1 MRYKAYKEVDLPW
14 VEEIPEHWGIGRIK
28 SLCENFYSGG
38 TPTAGDSNYYTDTGE
53 DYFLN
58 ISDLNS
64 LYGINKAKKRLT
76 KEGIRSKNLRKVN
89 TGNIVYAMYASVG
102 KVGVLEVDLYISQAF
117 LSFKAKNI
125 QTDYLKYYLYS
136 LENFIPALTNSSTQK
151 NLNAEIVKNI
161 VVLVPTKKEQEKI
174 AKFLDWKINEIDRL
188 IFNKEEKINKLQK
201 IRNWYLDKTFGVR
214 VKLNIEN
221 SDIKFVKI
229 KFLCDVITN
238 KSGKNK
244 PFIGLENIES
254 STGKILNQIDELP
267 LKSEGIDVSCGMVIF
282 GKLRPYLAK
291 VYAVK
296 NEASCSSEFLVL
308 KPSKR
313 INNEFLKYVLL
324 SPIFIELVD
333 SSTYGAKMPR
343 ANTDFITSIFVEAI
357 DHNEQKEIVKKTE
370 GYLGKIENYRFNL
383 QSEIHKLHNLKL
395 ALISEVVT
403 GKIDVQNIEI
413 PEYEKVE
420 SAIEEE
426 NIDLELE

>member
-1 MRYKAYKEVDLPW
+1 M
-14 VEEIPEHWGIGRIK
+14 
-28 SLCENFYSGG
+28 
-38 TPTAGDSNYYTDTGE
+38 
-53 DYFLN
+53 
-58 ISDLNS
+58 
-64 LYGINKAKKRLT
+64 
-76 KEGIRSKNLRKVN
+76 
-89 TGNIVYAMYASVG
+89 
-102 KVGVLEVDLYISQAF
+102 
-117 LSFKAKNI
+117 
-125 QTDYLKYYLYS
+125 
-136 LENFIPALTNSSTQK
+136 
-151 NLNAEIVKNI
+151 
-161 VVLVPTKKEQEKI
+161 
-174 AKFLDWKINEIDRL
+174 
-188 IFNKEEKINKLQK
+188 
-201 IRNWYLDKTFGVR
+201 
-214 VKLNIEN
+214 
-221 SDIKFVKI
+221 
-229 KFLCDVITN
+229 
-238 KSGKNK
+238 
-244 PFIGLENIES
+244 
-254 STGKILNQIDELP
+254 
-267 LKSEGIDVSCGMVIF
+267 KSEGIDVSCGMVIF

-313 INNEFLKYVLL
+313 INKEFLKYVLL